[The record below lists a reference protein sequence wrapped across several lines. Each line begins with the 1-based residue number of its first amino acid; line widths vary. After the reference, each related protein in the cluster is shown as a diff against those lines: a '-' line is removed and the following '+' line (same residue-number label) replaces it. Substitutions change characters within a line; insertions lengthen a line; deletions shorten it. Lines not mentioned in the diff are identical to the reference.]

1 MKALSGIRVLD
12 LSRVLAGP
20 YCTMVLGD
28 LGAEIVKVEQP
39 GTGDDSRAFGPFVK
53 KESAY
58 FMSLNR
64 GKKSITLNLKDE
76 KDREIFIELVKK
88 SDVLVENYRPGTMEK
103 LGFGYEDLKKINPQL
118 IYSAISGFGHSGPY
132 SKRPAY
138 DMIVQAMGG
147 LMSITGQPNQ
157 SPVRVGTSIGDIT
170 AGIFGAIGILAA
182 INARHE
188 TGKGQK
194 VDVSMFDCQLAIL
207 ENATARYLL
216 TGAVPQPMGSRH
228 PSIAPFE
235 AYPTKDYYIIISAGN
250 DALWEKLCGVLGTP
264 EYVTDP
270 RFATNAARVENVE
283 ELYKIIHEISVT
295 KTTAEWME
303 TLDKA
308 GLPVGPINTIDKVVA
323 DPQIIARDMIVE
335 VDHPVAGKM
344 KIAGNPIKLSDTP
357 GEVKYAAPTL
367 GQHTDEILKDLLA
380 WSPDQ
385 ISAYHNK

>member
-39 GTGDDSRAFGPFVK
+39 GIGDDSRAFGPFIE

-103 LGFGYEDLKKINPQL
+103 LGFGYEELKKINPQL

-157 SPVRVGTSIGDIT
+157 APVRVGTSIGDIT

-182 INARHE
+182 VNARYE

-216 TGAVPQPMGSRH
+216 TGDVPQPMGSRH

-283 ELYKIIHEISVT
+283 ALYKIIHENIVT

-308 GLPVGPINTIDKVVA
+308 GLPVGPINTIDKVVS

-335 VDHPVAGKM
+335 VEHPVAGKM

-357 GEVKYAAPTL
+357 GEVKYPAPTL
-367 GQHTDEILKDLLA
+367 GQHTDEILKDLLD
-380 WSPDQ
+380 WSPEQ
-385 ISAYHNK
+385 ISDYHK